1 MLLLITKQV
10 VHKIAKKEGD
20 SNETEKQTMGHSR
33 TQLDFNIEV
42 YRLFKSRVK
51 QKAITS

>member
-20 SNETEKQTMGHSR
+20 SNETEKTNNGSFKNTARFQ
-33 TQLDFNIEV
+33 
-42 YRLFKSRVK
+42 YRGLSV
-51 QKAITS
+51 I